1 MSGRERLRRGWL
13 RFGKVGYK
21 PNKDGKNRLCLEKNR
36 CREEEE
42 FPVVKG
48 ISKRVIVVKS
58 PDPKIFEQAIFIIR
72 EDFAGQSGVSEKD
85 VLREAR
91 AAANSYLGG
100 GKRTTGKLFA
110 RLRAP
115 LYAARQ
121 DLPAL
126 NDARLNL
133 YNPSLSRL
141 NAPGGLRATAYGETL
156 RAAGVEFE
164 ILATPG
170 HTPGGV
176 CLYARAEG
184 ALFSGDTLFRAG
196 YGRVDFPGSNPQQMR
211 ASLQKLFAL
220 PGDTR
225 VYPGHG
231 EETTIARERARY
243 GL

>member
-1 MSGRERLRRGWL
+1 MLKIETVVCGLLEENAYIVSSGAESGVVVIDPGDDYAALVCAIAGRKIEA
-13 RFGKVGYK
+13 
-21 PNKDGKNRLCLEKNR
+21 LCLTHAH
-36 CREEEE
+36 
-42 FPVVKG
+42 F
-48 ISKRVIVVKS
+48 
-58 PDPKIFEQAIFIIR
+58 DHM
-72 EDFAGQSGVSEKD
+72 
-85 VLREAR
+85 L
-91 AAANSYLGG
+91 AAPGLIAD
-100 GKRTTGKLFA
+100 T
-110 RLRAP
+110 RAP